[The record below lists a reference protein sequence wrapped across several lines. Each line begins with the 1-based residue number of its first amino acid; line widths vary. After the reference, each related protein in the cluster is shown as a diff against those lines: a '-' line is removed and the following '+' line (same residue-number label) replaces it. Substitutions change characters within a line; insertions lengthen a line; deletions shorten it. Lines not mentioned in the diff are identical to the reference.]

1 MVFLNNIKRKFIFA
15 LAMLLIS
22 LVSAQSAVAAQ
33 RVAIL
38 PFNANASEDIS
49 YMVRG
54 VRDMLASRL
63 AWQGQVVVISPD
75 IVNQAIAK
83 TPGPYN
89 DGQARQI
96 GRDLSADVVVFGSI
110 TVLGQN
116 VSIDAKV
123 VKTATIDPAY
133 STFLQAPDI
142 DQVLPRINDFA
153 NNINRDIFNRLDV
166 ATSSAAAAPAA
177 VTDPNADPVEA
188 LPESM
193 SPLNPMFLKTLSG
206 VESDRYWR
214 SPRVAETIM
223 SITVDDVDGNGLNE
237 LVVLT
242 KNSVRIYRLANDSFS
257 LAYEFK
263 NGPSGHYMFVDTI
276 DIKGTGIPQIVVTN
290 RNYRTMNSFL
300 LEWDGKAFRVTDKDL
315 PYYFRSQLNPE
326 TGQGKILLAQRTA
339 IDEPFWGPIYR
350 MKYEK
355 GEIVPDTTVTVPRQ
369 GGYLYAIALADLDGA
384 GNPKLIMV
392 GLDFTLRVLSLDAQT
407 EYWRSGDT
415 FGGTTKFI
423 DYGNDL
429 DPTRWWIAGR
439 IVPFLMDESGKQEIL
454 LVRNDDRTGGFLERT
469 RAFYQGAVMALY
481 WNGTTMVEHWR
492 TPMMS
497 GSINDHAIA
506 DVGNVGR
513 QALIMAV
520 GQRSLA
526 GLGEAESG
534 NVVAFTLK
542 PRTVL
547 PRETINRGL

>member
-123 VKTATIDPAY
+123 VKTATTDPAY